1 MAYVIG
7 DDCIACGTC
16 QGECPVEAISEGVQS
31 IQISAQSVVL
41 ALVYVLLRLSAWAN
55 HLSKQT
61 KFKPL
66 DIERLFYYSLFLQIE
81 NQLTNEYSVF
91 SVLVYRNHLAILV
104 GGIFERWHIGVGM
117 SAKHKVAA
125 LCKT

>member
-16 QGECPVEAISEGVQS
+16 QGECPVEAISEGEK
-31 IQISAQSVVL
+31 
-41 ALVYVLLRLSAWAN
+41 YFLRLSAWAN